1 MASKFLSV
9 NEIDV
14 IKSFVVAIISAS
26 LTSLYNILVSWQTI
40 EKAQL
45 IACAVAWITAW
56 LGYLIKN
63 VFKNSEWEYMT
74 REPNAI

>member
-1 MASKFLSV
+1 MASKFLSL
-9 NEIDV
+9 NELDV
-14 IKSFVVAIISAS
+14 IKAFVVAILSAS
-26 LTSLYNILVSWQTI
+26 LTSLYNLLVSWQTI

-45 IACAVAWITAW
+45 IACGVAGITAW

-74 REPNAI
+74 KENNSI